1 MFDELKTVA
10 GYAEDEATTR
20 GLAIVVSIVDVHGN
34 PALLHRMTGAP
45 MRSLEMAF
53 RKAYTAASFAVATE
67 ELTDKV
73 QPGGPLYGLSVNSGS
88 KLIGFGGGAPFHVSS
103 TERFGL
109 GISGGTTEQDIA
121 ILKAALMKHA
131 AARREI

>member
-1 MFDELKTVA
+1 MFDELKTIA
-10 GYAEDEATTR
+10 GYAEDEAAR
-20 GLAIVVSIVDVHGN
+20 LGLAIVVSIVDVHGN

-45 MRSLEMAF
+45 MHSLEMAF

-109 GISGGTTEQDIA
+109 GISGGTTAQDIA
-121 ILKAALMKHA
+121 ILEAALMRHA
-131 AARREI
+131 AAERAI